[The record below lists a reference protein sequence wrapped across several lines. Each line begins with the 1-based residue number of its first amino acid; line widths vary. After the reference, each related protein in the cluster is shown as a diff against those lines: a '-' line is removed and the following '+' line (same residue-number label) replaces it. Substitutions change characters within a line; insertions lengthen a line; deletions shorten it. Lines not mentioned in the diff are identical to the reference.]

1 MKDDHKE
8 DPSANY
14 DKRHVLKEDKK
25 NNNTLG
31 ILSVQLSVMLVNA
44 LIVYTEKLLRGNL
57 GGFTLGASSALE
69 SFL

>member
-14 DKRHVLKEDKK
+14 DKHHVLKEEIR
-25 NNNTLG
+25 NNHTLG

-44 LIVYTEKLLRGNL
+44 LIVYSEKILRGNL

-69 SFL
+69 SLV

>member
-14 DKRHVLKEDKK
+14 DKHHVLKEEIK

-31 ILSVQLSVMLVNA
+31 ILSVQLSVMPVNA
-44 LIVYTEKLLRGNL
+44 LMETEKLLRGNL

-69 SFL
+69 S